1 MPAQKPL
8 RQNDLLK
15 GIEPMSAAHEI
26 ADPTA
31 LLSVIADV
39 KQGQILLSIL
49 LHSGE
54 VVSALGPCE
63 QAARGKMLGYGM
75 ESIKHIEFVE

>member
-1 MPAQKPL
+1 MPGIELAWQVWSSESDNAQKPF

-15 GIEPMSAAHEI
+15 GIEPMSEAHEI

-39 KQGQILLSIL
+39 QQGQILLSIL

-54 VVSALGPCE
+54 VV
-63 QAARGKMLGYGM
+63 
-75 ESIKHIEFVE
+75 

>member
-1 MPAQKPL
+1 MPLSCCACQESNSRGRSGHPSPTMPAQKPF

-39 KQGQILLSIL
+39 QQ
-49 LHSGE
+49 
-54 VVSALGPCE
+54 
-63 QAARGKMLGYGM
+63 
-75 ESIKHIEFVE
+75 